1 MMVRLKNTVR
11 FQVKK
16 EAEMEIKK
24 RFGRDFVVVEVLR
37 GVFGI
42 PASLIFC
49 LQDFS
54 SSGFMDLTFFQLR
67 DCVPFFE
74 EWEKK
79 KDHRLLRGLH
89 LHPAFAQDYLPLVI
103 HLYNP
108 FVEDGDVLTFLA
120 RYCEAV
126 KGEERLKD
134 QYGILNGKRRYLVKL
149 RADPASPGGFIHPP
163 GSFFIGSNR
172 GFLHYPGQPLY
183 CRRCG
188 ARGHIKTDCIGQRCR
203 FCEST
208 DHMASACPEPKRC
221 SLCGGVDHLFRAC
234 PTRKKS
240 FASLFR
246 EGQDLQA
253 DLESLLTSLPAEME
267 SQEAGPSSADQGAR
281 ETKGCRGEVLG
292 NSREEVRDEESVRQL
307 APSQEWSEI
316 DVTEVI
322 SGIFKSQRDLTTRPM
337 DLREGQSASVGGENR
352 PQQDDVSSEPMEVA
366 QGQP

>member
-1 MMVRLKNTVR
+1 MMVWLKNTVR

-24 RFGRDFVVVEVLR
+24 RFGRDFVIVEVLR

-120 RYCEAV
+120 RYCER
-126 KGEERLKD
+126 GGTTERP
-134 QYGILNGKRRYLVKL
+134 VW
-149 RADPASPGGFIHPP
+149 
-163 GSFFIGSNR
+163 
-172 GFLHYPGQPLY
+172 
-183 CRRCG
+183 
-188 ARGHIKTDCIGQRCR
+188 
-203 FCEST
+203 
-208 DHMASACPEPKRC
+208 
-221 SLCGGVDHLFRAC
+221 HL
-234 PTRKKS
+234 
-240 FASLFR
+240 
-246 EGQDLQA
+246 
-253 DLESLLTSLPAEME
+253 
-267 SQEAGPSSADQGAR
+267 
-281 ETKGCRGEVLG
+281 
-292 NSREEVRDEESVRQL
+292 
-307 APSQEWSEI
+307 EW
-316 DVTEVI
+316 
-322 SGIFKSQRDLTTRPM
+322 
-337 DLREGQSASVGGENR
+337 
-352 PQQDDVSSEPMEVA
+352 
-366 QGQP
+366 